1 MAKYRVKL
9 DLKIRASRYFD
20 VEADSKLEAYEN
32 ALEEASGVP
41 TKMWLASSKS
51 IMECI
56 PESDEVNL
64 NTVVELLGPN
74 E

>member
-9 DLKIRASRYFD
+9 DLKIKASKYFD

-32 ALEEASGVP
+32 AMDEATVIP
-41 TKMWLASSKS
+41 TKIWLASSKA
-51 IMECI
+51 IMEYI
-56 PESDEVNL
+56 PESDEVNP
-64 NTVVELLGPN
+64 NDVVELLGSD